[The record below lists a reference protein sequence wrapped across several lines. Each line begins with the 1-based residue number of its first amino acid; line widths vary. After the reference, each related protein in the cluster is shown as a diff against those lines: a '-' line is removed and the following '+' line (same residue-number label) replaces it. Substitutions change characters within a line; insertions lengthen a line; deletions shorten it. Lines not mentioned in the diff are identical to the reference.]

1 MYNQPYNPL
10 AAPPGTYGVGSSQA
24 GQQFPGGAAPYGQSA
39 PGMYNAAPG
48 GAPPP
53 GNYGAPPGGYGGAP
67 PGGYGAPPPGGYG
80 GPPPGGYGGPPGGS
94 AADIVG
100 MGGPPPGGNYG
111 PPPGGYGGPPPGGN
125 YGPPPGGYGGPPPG
139 GPPPGGYG
147 GPPPGQYGAP
157 PPGQYGAGPPPGQ
170 YGAGPPPGQY
180 GAGPPPGQ
188 YNRQG
193 SGSGYGGGSS
203 SNKRAVLVGINY
215 LRHSKGRLRG
225 CINDVKSMNQFL
237 LSRGYRQQDIRIL
250 TDDLQDPSM
259 QPTKANIMREL
270 SNLARGA
277 RPGDKLFFHFSGHG
291 SQVVDTSGDED
302 DGLDETILP
311 VDYNSAGQI
320 IDDDLYSTLVEPL
333 PPGCQLTALMDCCH
347 SGTGLDLPYVHN
359 IAPSYGDSG
368 KKKKKKK
375 LKKKKKKKNYGAPTD
390 LPGTTR
396 GDIYLYS
403 GCRDD
408 QTSADASFGGEASGA
423 MTWAFTS
430 SLRQNA
436 NQSFYGLLLSMRD
449 LLNSGKGPRTFT
461 QVPQLSTGRRI
472 DVQAPFNI

>member
-1 MYNQPYNPL
+1 MYNQPYNPM
-10 AAPPGTYGVGSSQA
+10 AAPPGTYGMGAPGA
-24 GQQFPGGAAPYGQSA
+24 GQQVPGGYGA
-39 PGMYNAAPG
+39 GPG
-48 GAPPP
+48 GPPP
-53 GNYGAPPGGYGGAP
+53 GGYGGPPPGPYGGPPPGAPYGAPPGGYGCPPPPNGYGGPPPGSAAAVVGMGPPGGMAPPYGGPPGGP
-67 PGGYGAPPPGGYG
+67 PGGYGGPPPPQGSYGAPPPAGGYGGPPGGYGGPPPGPYGGSPGGSGYGGPPPGGYG
-80 GPPPGGYGGPPGGS
+80 GPPPGGYGG
-94 AADIVG
+94 
-100 MGGPPPGGNYG
+100 GPPPGPYG
-111 PPPGGYGGPPPGGN
+111 GAQYSRQGEPGPGYG
-125 YGPPPGGYGGPPPG
+125 
-139 GPPPGGYG
+139 
-147 GPPPGQYGAP
+147 Q
-157 PPGQYGAGPPPGQ
+157 
-170 YGAGPPPGQY
+170 
-180 GAGPPPGQ
+180 
-188 YNRQG
+188 
-193 SGSGYGGGSS
+193 SG

-215 LRHSKGRLRG
+215 LRHTKGRLRG
-225 CINDVKSMNQFL
+225 CINDVKNMREFL
-237 LSRGYRQQDIRIL
+237 LSRGYRPQDIRVL

-270 SNLARGA
+270 GNLARSA

-359 IAPSYGDSG
+359 IAPTGYG
-368 KKKKKKK
+368 KKEKKKKK

-390 LPGTTR
+390 LPGTTAA
-396 GDIYLYS
+396 DVYLYS

-430 SLRQNA
+430 SLRQNSS
-436 NQSFYGLLLSMRD
+436 QSFYGLLLTMRD

-472 DVQAPFNI
+472 DVQAPFNV